1 MFAEIIRE
9 NGKGSCGNEARF
21 LENKKIAKLY
31 NHRILCFLSIKQKS
45 AEPLRPIYSEKAH
58 NRYNPHV
65 RHYTV
70 FGLATPRCVAS
81 LFAPRMRKTAGFA

>member
-31 NHRILCFLSIKQKS
+31 NHRLPCFPSIKRKS
-45 AEPLRPIYSEKAH
+45 AEPLRLICSEKAH

-65 RHYTV
+65 HRNPA
-70 FGLATPRCVAS
+70 FGLAAPRCVAS
-81 LFAPRMRKTAGFA
+81 PFAPRMQETAGFA

>member
-9 NGKGSCGNEARF
+9 NGKESCGNEARF

-31 NHRILCFLSIKQKS
+31 NHCLLYFLSIKRKS
-45 AEPLRPIYSEKAH
+45 AEQLRPIYSEKAH

-65 RHYTV
+65 RRNIA
-70 FGLATPRCVAS
+70 FGLAASRCVTS
-81 LFAPRMRKTAGFA
+81 PFAPCMREITGFA